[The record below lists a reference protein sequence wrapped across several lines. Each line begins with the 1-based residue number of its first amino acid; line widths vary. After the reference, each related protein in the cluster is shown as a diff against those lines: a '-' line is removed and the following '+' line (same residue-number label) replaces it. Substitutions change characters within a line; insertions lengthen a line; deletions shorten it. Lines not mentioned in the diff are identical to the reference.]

1 MRNKNRRK
9 PDIWRPSQKG
19 LYCLRPPIVRPFL
32 WLKDTVRYSCQR
44 IRYGFCDA
52 DLWEIDSWFVNIMPA
67 MLQRFKDTRVSS
79 PDFENRLTIDSEYEQ
94 KIFTDW
100 DDILERM
107 IVLLGEMKV
116 DDCRS
121 MSIKQSESKDEFFEL
136 FSKYFYDLHPSHI
149 LPLVE

>member
-32 WLKDTVRYSCQR
+32 WLKDTVLYSCQR

-67 MLQRFKDTRVSS
+67 MLQRFKETRVSS
-79 PDFENRLTIDSEYEQ
+79 PDFENRLITDAEYDQEII
-94 KIFTDW
+94 KNW
-100 DDILERM
+100 DGILDRM
-107 IVLLGEMKV
+107 IVLLGEMRGEDRHSLSV
-116 DDCRS
+116 
-121 MSIKQSESKDEFFEL
+121 KQIESKDEFFEL
-136 FSKYFYDLHPSHI
+136 FSKYFYDLWD
-149 LPLVE
+149 

>member
-19 LYCLRPPIVRPFL
+19 YHCLRPLIIRPFL
-32 WLKDTVRYSCQR
+32 WLRDTVRYCCQR

-79 PDFENRLTIDSEYEQ
+79 PDFENRIITDAEYEQ
-94 KIFTDW
+94 ELIQNW
-100 DDILERM
+100 DDILDRM
-107 IVLLGEMKV
+107 IVLLGEMRGK
-116 DDCRS
+116 DHHYLS
-121 MSIKQSESKDEFFEL
+121 AKQIASKDEFFEL
-136 FSKYFYDLHPSHI
+136 FSKHFYDLWD
-149 LPLVE
+149 